1 MGDCRIQQ
9 VTAEFIFAHG
19 YLGASFRLVITPP
32 SEIVLH
38 DSHRR
43 IPLGTV
49 AGGRYVYKYLY
60 THIVPCCLAGRGG
73 WLRKTLLAVNRVM
86 RVKHPA
92 PNFSPC
98 RVSTRLPRHL
108 FLLPPPLKVG
118 AMISGSK
125 VGAAAAQG
133 AAVFA
138 PQHYQCPLGGA
149 AAKVKLVQKLPVPAT
164 CELMPMRKLPVPAT
178 CELTSVQSI
187 LPRSAH
193 RAHHPP
199 TWTWSHK
206 NKRRL
211 DAWVESCGK

>member
-1 MGDCRIQQ
+1 MDTWAQ
-9 VTAEFIFAHG
+9 VFVW
-19 YLGASFRLVITPP
+19 SSR
-32 SEIVLH
+32 
-38 DSHRR
+38 HRR
-43 IPLGTV
+43 KSCYMTLT
-49 AGGRYVYKYLY
+49 GGYHLAQWQADGMYINIYI
-60 THIVPCCLAGRGG
+60 HIVPCCLAGRGG